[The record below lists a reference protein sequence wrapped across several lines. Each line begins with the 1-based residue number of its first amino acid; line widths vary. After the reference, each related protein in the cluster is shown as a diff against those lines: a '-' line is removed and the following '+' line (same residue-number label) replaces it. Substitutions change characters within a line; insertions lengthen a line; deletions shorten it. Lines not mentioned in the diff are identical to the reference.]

1 MKSFLRTGY
10 RFGLARLTGSANAE
24 CPSEELGAARM
35 PVAAGAILFV
45 LILFLLTVSSARA
58 DAVLAKDLVYVDSET
73 AGQISAYDTSTLA
86 LRWRTDLSSLD
97 IDGPLS
103 VTVDKEAVYV
113 GIDTQVGGAVAV
125 LSAATGEILWLTSLT
140 SAVYSSPTVTKDF
153 VYVGSGNGVW
163 VLVKATGQV
172 MWATFLGPVGSSPAV
187 DKGVVYA
194 SSSDS
199 GVDTLWALDADTG
212 EILFSTQLN

>member
-1 MKSFLRTGY
+1 MKSFLSAGAG
-10 RFGLARLTGSANAE
+10 FCLARLPDTANVDG
-24 CPSEELGAARM
+24 PSEELGAARM
-35 PVAAGAILFV
+35 PSAAGAILFF

-58 DAVLAKDLVYVDSET
+58 DAVLVKDLVYVDSET
-73 AGQISAYDTSTLA
+73 GAHMSAYDTSTLT
-86 LRWRTDLSSLD
+86 LRWRTDLSSLG

-103 VTVDKEAVYV
+103 VTVDKKDVFV
-113 GIDTQVGGAVAV
+113 GIDTLTGGAVAA
-125 LSAATGEILWLTSLT
+125 LSAATGEILWSTNLP

-172 MWATFLGPVGSSPAV
+172 MWATFLGTIDSSPAV
-187 DKGVVYA
+187 DKDVVYA

-199 GVDTLWALDADTG
+199 GVDTLWALDSHTG